1 MSGQAPLD
9 IPPPPPPPPV
19 AARQCPPTW
28 GIALFLLLLGGL
40 VLLNQVATTGGPP
53 IQWIENDLDA
63 ALRQA
68 AAKNQRVFLYLYE
81 PNDPTHQRNERE
93 VFTQRWARQPLEK
106 AVCCRLAVKPG
117 DMRPV
122 QYRYEDQPL
131 FLLLSAKGREMG
143 RTRGAVTELEFLT
156 SIGRP
161 AEDYVTHKQAAT
173 APS

>member
-1 MSGQAPLD
+1 MSAAAPSD
-9 IPPPPPPPPV
+9 TSPPPV
-19 AARQCPPTW
+19 ATRPRPPTW

-53 IQWIENDLDA
+53 IAWIDNDLDA

-68 AAKNQRVFLYLYE
+68 TAKNQRVFLYLYE
-81 PNDPTHQRNERE
+81 PNDPTHLRNERE
-93 VFTQRWARQPLEK
+93 VFTQRWARQPLAK

-117 DMRPV
+117 DVRPV
-122 QYRYEDQPL
+122 QYRYDGQPL

-143 RTRGAVTELEFLT
+143 RTQGAATELEFLT
-156 SIGRP
+156 YIGRP
-161 AEDYVTHKQAAT
+161 AEDYVAQKQAAS